1 MKKLFSFMTA
11 SALVFGLAGCNSGQ
25 PGKEAQPAQKET
37 VTLTYANWNLGTETE
52 QNLERLMIQA
62 FEEKYPNVKVKID
75 ESISTKDWNG
85 SLSAAASAGKMPD
98 VFMLAQIPT
107 ALKNDWLLDLSDL
120 AAKDKDFANVP
131 NIVKESASYNG
142 KLYAVPFAQHFLG
155 FFVNKDL
162 FNKANLDVPQYG
174 MTVDQ
179 FTNAV
184 KSVTNVKNGV
194 AGLNHPYTFPDWY
207 PPAANKDMGWYTYSN
222 GKYQL
227 DGKEFINGVNLAK
240 TVIANGYAYETLKDD
255 QKANFKGKDPEEV
268 WEQGGVALKW
278 DGTWGTARMSEVLKF
293 QWDFVG
299 IPGGRTVVTN
309 DFVGISKSTKHAQEA
324 YQFAKWMSFG
334 KEGFLKRLE
343 IAEKQRKVVN
353 TLPIATDKEV
363 LDKYFALLD
372 VPGVRK
378 AYQNLDNAI
387 VEPVKIVPR
396 FVEARWEAPTGVK
409 IGDKANA
416 TVVQL
421 IESGMKGEIKI
432 EDYAKQLDQ
441 LADQKTQEAMAALKK

>member
-1 MKKLFSFMTA
+1 MKKLLSLLTV
-11 SALVFGLAGCNSGQ
+11 SALVFGLAGCNSNQ
-25 PGKEAQPAQKET
+25 PTNNAKPSEKES
-37 VTLTYANWNLGTETE
+37 VTLTYANWNLGTEAE
-52 QNLERLMIQA
+52 QNLERLMIKA
-62 FEEKYPNVKVKID
+62 FEEKYPNIKIKID

-120 AAKDKDFANVP
+120 AAKDKEFANVP
-131 NIVKESASYNG
+131 NVVKESASYKG

-174 MTVDQ
+174 MTIEQ

-194 AGLNHPYTFPDWY
+194 AGINHPYGFPDWY
-207 PPAANKDMGWYTYSN
+207 PPAANKDLGWYTYSG

-227 DGKEFINGVNLAK
+227 DGKEFISGVNLAK
-240 TVIANGYAYETLKDD
+240 TMITNGYAYETLKDD

-309 DFVGISKSTKHAQEA
+309 DFVGISKSAKHAQEA

-343 IAEKQRKVVN
+343 IADKQRKAVN
-353 TLPIATDKEV
+353 TLPITTDKEV

-378 AYQNLDNAI
+378 AYQNLNNAI
-387 VEPVKIVPR
+387 VEPVKIVPG
-396 FVEARWEAPTGVK
+396 FIEARWEAPTGVK